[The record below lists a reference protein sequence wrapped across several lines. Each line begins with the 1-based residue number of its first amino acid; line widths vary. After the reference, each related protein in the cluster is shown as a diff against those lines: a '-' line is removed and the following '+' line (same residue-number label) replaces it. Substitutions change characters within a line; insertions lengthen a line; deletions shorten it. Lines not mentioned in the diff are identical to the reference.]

1 MWLVFFV
8 KYKSRVTS
16 RLPTR
21 LNPFQKRKKQEIRT
35 AVVRISCRWRRKRD
49 SFLSFAKQP
58 WSAIFMLCK
67 SLRAAAKNDAPCRFL
82 NALVRIP
89 LIKYRKTKRTSKK
102 CLSVLLAEEEDSFN
116 SGASEFTHISEASTL
131 NNRAFALM
139 PCI

>member
-1 MWLVFFV
+1 
-8 KYKSRVTS
+8 
-16 RLPTR
+16 
-21 LNPFQKRKKQEIRT
+21 
-35 AVVRISCRWRRKRD
+35 
-49 SFLSFAKQP
+49 
-58 WSAIFMLCK
+58 MLCK